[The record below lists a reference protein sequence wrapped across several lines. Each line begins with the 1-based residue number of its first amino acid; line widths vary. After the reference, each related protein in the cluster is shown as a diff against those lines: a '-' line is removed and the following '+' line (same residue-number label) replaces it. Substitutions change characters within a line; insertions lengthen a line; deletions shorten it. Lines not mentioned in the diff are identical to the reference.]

1 MLFMAALPYPVAGQ
15 IMSGQDA
22 TEAWPIASDNGLIIS
37 DNGPVAAI
45 IAQEPPEVTQ
55 VSSASVQQHAT
66 FQDPVYDPCWD
77 SLTFFDDFFDKE
89 EPLHLIL
96 KFDLKT
102 MQRTR
107 VEEPYLDAKLY
118 CNINDTCQIPYEVE
132 IRTRGIF
139 RKSYCYLPP
148 FWMKIEKSSIE
159 SSALDGVK
167 KIKIVTH
174 CMRRDFYQ
182 DYLLKE
188 YLAYK
193 IYNIISPYSFRV
205 RLMRVTYIDTGR
217 NNKTIEGWAFAIE
230 PKEMLA
236 ERINGTCIDD
246 EELAMRHMQPGIM
259 DHLAMF
265 NYMIGNTDYS
275 ITGTHNVKIFRVKQN
290 GLESYIPVPYDFD
303 FTGIVN
309 TVYAKPAAQ
318 APISEVTQRYYTGLC
333 RSEEIQRKVIAEFR
347 GYSPEIHDL
356 LQSFQYMD
364 LDEKLEM
371 LSFIEQ
377 FFDEVSRE
385 QQLLRNINTS
395 CK

>member
-1 MLFMAALPYPVAGQ
+1 MISAEKEAAAAENRSIAAGNGM
-15 IMSGQDA
+15 ISAENGAAASAFALEARSSGQQH
-22 TEAWPIASDNGLIIS
+22 TT
-37 DNGPVAAI
+37 
-45 IAQEPPEVTQ
+45 VTR
-55 VSSASVQQHAT
+55 HDT
-66 FQDPVYDPCWD
+66 MHDPCWD
-77 SLTFFDDFFDKE
+77 SLTFFDDFFDRE
-89 EPLHLIL
+89 EPLHLTL

-102 MQRTR
+102 LQRTR
-107 VEEPYLDAKLY
+107 EEEPYLDAKLY
-118 CNINDTCQIPYEVE
+118 CNINDTCKIPYEVE

-167 KIKIVTH
+167 KMKIVTH

-205 RLMRVTYIDTGR
+205 RLMRITYIDTGR
-217 NNKTIEGWAFAIE
+217 KQKALEGWAFAIE

-236 ERINGTCIDD
+236 ERINGTYTDN
-246 EELAMRHMQPGIM
+246 EKLSMRHMNPAVM
-259 DHLAMF
+259 DRLAMF

-275 ITGTHNVKIFRVKQN
+275 ITGAHNVKIIRVNQH

-309 TVYAKPAAQ
+309 TVYAKPADQ
-318 APISEVTQRYYTGLC
+318 VPVSEVTQRYYTGLC
-333 RSEEIQRKVIAEFR
+333 RSEEEQRSVIAEFQ

-356 LQSFQYMD
+356 LQSFRYMD

-371 LSFIEQ
+371 LKFIEH
-377 FFDEVSRE
+377 FFDATSRE
-385 QQLLRNINTS
+385 QQLIREISIS
-395 CK
+395 CN